1 MKGKDFLSISDL
13 TPKEV
18 RNLVSQSK
26 KIKTGVYPRPLEG
39 KVIALLFEKPSLR
52 TKLGFFKAIN
62 MLGGHPIYFG
72 PEEVGMGQRE
82 PIKDIAKVVSKMADV
97 VILRTFSHSTLEEFS
112 HFSNIPVINALSDL
126 EHPCQALGDL
136 LTIKEF
142 ASISLNNVKITFVG
156 DGNNVARSL
165 CHAILSLG
173 GEFVICSPKEFGF
186 DNKYITK
193 ANQLS
198 KLYGG
203 EFFIEHHPEKAVKNT
218 NIIYTD
224 VWASMGQEKEIS
236 KRKIIFKNFQVN
248 EQLLSISP
256 EAFLMHD
263 LPAHHGEEISEGLLD
278 HPQSIVF
285 EQAENRVW
293 SQVSLLDQI
302 IL

>member
-1 MKGKDFLSISDL
+1 MNLLKITDLNPEQIINILDKSLDFKKGYRTDSLKGKNI
-13 TPKEV
+13 V
-18 RNLVSQSK
+18 
-26 KIKTGVYPRPLEG
+26 
-39 KVIALLFEKPSLR
+39 LLFEKPSLR

-62 MLGGHPIYFG
+62 MLGGHPVYFG
-72 PEEVGMGQRE
+72 PEEIGMGKRE
-82 PIKDIAKVVSKMADV
+82 PIKDISKVVSKMADV
-97 VILRTFSHSTLEEFS
+97 AILRTFSHSTLEEFS
-112 HFSNIPVINALSDL
+112 HYSNIPVINALSDL

-142 ASISLNNVKITFVG
+142 SSISLNNVKITFVG

-203 EFFIEHHPEKAVKNT
+203 EFFIEDHPEKAVKNT

-293 SQVSLLDQI
+293 SQVSLLNQI

>member
-1 MKGKDFLSISDL
+1 MNFLKITDLNPEQIINILDKSLDFKKGYRTNSLKGKNI
-13 TPKEV
+13 V
-18 RNLVSQSK
+18 
-26 KIKTGVYPRPLEG
+26 
-39 KVIALLFEKPSLR
+39 LLFEKPSLR

-62 MLGGHPIYFG
+62 MLGGHPVYFG
-72 PEEVGMGQRE
+72 PEEIGMGERE
-82 PIKDIAKVVSKMADV
+82 PIKDISKVVSKMADV
-97 VILRTFSHSTLEEFS
+97 AILRTFSHSTLEEFS
-112 HFSNIPVINALSDL
+112 HYSNIPVINALSDL

-142 ASISLNNVKITFVG
+142 SSISLNNVKITFVG

-186 DNKYITK
+186 DNKYKTK

-203 EFFIEHHPEKAVKNT
+203 KFFIEDHPEKAVKNT

-263 LPAHHGEEISEGLLD
+263 LPAHH
-278 HPQSIVF
+278 
-285 EQAENRVW
+285 
-293 SQVSLLDQI
+293 
-302 IL
+302 

>member
-1 MKGKDFLSISDL
+1 MNLLKITDLNPEQIINILDKSLDFKKGYRTDSLKGKNI
-13 TPKEV
+13 V
-18 RNLVSQSK
+18 
-26 KIKTGVYPRPLEG
+26 
-39 KVIALLFEKPSLR
+39 LLFEKPSLR

-62 MLGGHPIYFG
+62 MLGGHPVYFG
-72 PEEVGMGQRE
+72 PEEIGMGKRE
-82 PIKDIAKVVSKMADV
+82 PIKDISKVVSKMADV
-97 VILRTFSHSTLEEFS
+97 AILRTFSHSTLEEFS
-112 HFSNIPVINALSDL
+112 HYSNIPVVNALSDL

-142 ASISLNNVKITFVG
+142 SSISLNNVKITFVG

-203 EFFIEHHPEKAVKNT
+203 KIFIEDHPEKAVKNT

-293 SQVSLLDQI
+293 SQVSLLNQI

>member
-1 MKGKDFLSISDL
+1 MNFLKITDLNPEQIINILDKSLDFKKGYRTNSLKGKNI
-13 TPKEV
+13 V
-18 RNLVSQSK
+18 
-26 KIKTGVYPRPLEG
+26 
-39 KVIALLFEKPSLR
+39 LLFEKPSLR

-62 MLGGHPIYFG
+62 MLGGHPVYFG
-72 PEEVGMGQRE
+72 PEEIGMGERE
-82 PIKDIAKVVSKMADV
+82 PIKDVSKVVSKMADV
-97 VILRTFSHSTLEEFS
+97 AILRTFSHSTLEEFS
-112 HFSNIPVINALSDL
+112 HYSNIPVVNALSDL

-142 ASISLNNVKITFVG
+142 SSISLNNVKITFVG

-173 GEFVICSPKEFGF
+173 GEFVICTPKEFGF

-203 EFFIEHHPEKAVKNT
+203 EFFIEHYAEKAVKNT

-293 SQVSLLDQI
+293 SQVSLLNQI

>member
-1 MKGKDFLSISDL
+1 MNFLKITDLNPEQIINILDKSLDFKKGYRTNSLKGKNI
-13 TPKEV
+13 V
-18 RNLVSQSK
+18 
-26 KIKTGVYPRPLEG
+26 
-39 KVIALLFEKPSLR
+39 LLFEKPSLR

-62 MLGGHPIYFG
+62 MLGGHPVYFG
-72 PEEVGMGQRE
+72 PEEIGMGERE
-82 PIKDIAKVVSKMADV
+82 PIKDVSKVVSKMADV
-97 VILRTFSHSTLEEFS
+97 AILRTFSHSTLEEFS
-112 HFSNIPVINALSDL
+112 HYSNIPVVNALSDL

-142 ASISLNNVKITFVG
+142 SSISLNNVKITFVG

-173 GEFVICSPKEFGF
+173 GEFVICTPKEFGF

-203 EFFIEHHPEKAVKNT
+203 EFFIEHYPEKAVKNT

-293 SQVSLLDQI
+293 SQVSLLNQI

>member
-1 MKGKDFLSISDL
+1 MNLLKITDLNPKQITNILDKSLDFKKGYRTDSLKNKNI
-13 TPKEV
+13 V
-18 RNLVSQSK
+18 
-26 KIKTGVYPRPLEG
+26 
-39 KVIALLFEKPSLR
+39 LLFEKPSLR

-82 PIKDIAKVVSKMADV
+82 PIKDISKVVSKMADIA
-97 VILRTFSHSTLEEFS
+97 ILRTFSHSTLEEFS
-112 HFSNIPVINALSDL
+112 HNSNIPVINALSDL

-142 ASISLNNVKITFVG
+142 TSISLNNVKITFVG

-236 KRKIIFKNFQVN
+236 KRRIIFKNFQVN

-263 LPAHHGEEISEGLLD
+263 LPAHPGEEISEGLLD

>member
-1 MKGKDFLSISDL
+1 MNFLKITDLNPEQIINILDKSLDFKKGYRTNSLKGKNI
-13 TPKEV
+13 V
-18 RNLVSQSK
+18 
-26 KIKTGVYPRPLEG
+26 
-39 KVIALLFEKPSLR
+39 LLFEKPSLR

-173 GEFVICSPKEFGF
+173 GDFVICSPKKFGF

-203 EFFIEHHPEKAVKNT
+203 EFFIEDYPEKAVENT

-263 LPAHHGEEISEGLLD
+263 LPAHPGEEISEGLLD

>member
-1 MKGKDFLSISDL
+1 MNLLKITDLNPKQITNILDKSLDFKKGYRTDSLKGKNI
-13 TPKEV
+13 V
-18 RNLVSQSK
+18 
-26 KIKTGVYPRPLEG
+26 
-39 KVIALLFEKPSLR
+39 LLFEKPSLR
-52 TKLGFFKAIN
+52 TKLGFFKAIHI
-62 MLGGHPIYFG
+62 LGGHPIYFG

-82 PIKDIAKVVSKMADV
+82 PVKDISKVVSKMADV
-97 VILRTFSHSTLEEFS
+97 AILRTFSHSTLEEFS
-112 HFSNIPVINALSDL
+112 HYSNIPVINALSDL

-142 ASISLNNVKITFVG
+142 TSISLNNVKITFVG

-203 EFFIEHHPEKAVKNT
+203 EFFIEHHPKKAVKNT

-263 LPAHHGEEISEGLLD
+263 LPAHPGEEISEGLLD